1 MVKEYVNQ
9 DELVLKAKN
18 NIGDSS
24 IGDYIN
30 SGELYDINS
39 PKDNIKEELRKFTI
53 EKVFTGEWKP
63 VGDNAIKIKDD
74 LVYETIKHIVMVD
87 KLAIASMGK
96 TTLSDKKIP
105 SDSMALSEFIE
116 QEKARCHSDRKDHG
130 GGVQTYHY
138 SNPSTL
144 SHLMNHHPKCISP
157 DNKKEIIEL
166 EANYQKQ
173 EFGALIKGERSE
185 KVNQWREGKFSE
197 KKREEFSPHEK
208 AAMKLLYDKKN
219 NLSTSVKE
227 YKITKDDISIALVE
241 ARSKTMRGKF
251 TNMKRSASSAKVAAA
266 YYVKMAISK
275 VMSKG
280 NGQSR

>member
-30 SGELYDINS
+30 SGELHDINS
-39 PKDNIKEELRKFTI
+39 SKDNIKEELRKFTI

-63 VGDNAIKIKDD
+63 KGNNATKIKDD
-74 LVYETIKHIVMVD
+74 LVYETIEHVVMVD
-87 KLAIASMGK
+87 KLAIASIGK

-105 SDSMALSEFIE
+105 SDSVALSEFIE

-130 GGVQTYHY
+130 GGVQTHHY
-138 SNPSTL
+138 SNPTTL

-157 DNKKEIIEL
+157 ENKKDILEL
-166 EANYQKQ
+166 ENCYQQQ
-173 EFGALIKGERSE
+173 EFGNLIKKSRVSKGQDEP
-185 KVNQWREGKFSE
+185 FS
-197 KKREEFSPHEK
+197 KHEL
-208 AAMKLLYDKKN
+208 AAMKLLYEKSNKLDKN
-219 NLSTSVKE
+219 GKE
-227 YKITKDDISIALVE
+227 ADPISKEDVTKALIQ

-251 TNMKRSASSAKVAAA
+251 TNIRRAASSS
-266 YYVKMAISK
+266 VKMAISK
-275 VMSKG
+275 VRSKG
-280 NGQSR
+280 SGQTR